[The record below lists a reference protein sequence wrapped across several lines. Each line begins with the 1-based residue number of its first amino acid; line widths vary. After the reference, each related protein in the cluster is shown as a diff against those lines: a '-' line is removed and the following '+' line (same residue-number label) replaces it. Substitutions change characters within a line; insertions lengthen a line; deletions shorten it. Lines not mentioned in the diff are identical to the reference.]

1 MRPVIR
7 SDPSGSQASHDP
19 LCQVLRKVV
28 EDRERA
34 GRGAAGRIG
43 SVECRAVVALYS
55 LLLEH
60 AVDQWGRCQSCRRP
74 GSVFGARWRPCQVH
88 SKATLC
94 LDKLD
99 EVLLLSLL
107 PDE

>member
-7 SDPSGSQASHDP
+7 SGPLGYQASRDP
-19 LCQVLRKVV
+19 LCQMLRKVV
-28 EDRERA
+28 ADGERA
-34 GRGAAGRIG
+34 GRGGGGVG
-43 SVECRAVVALYS
+43 SVECRAVVTLYS
-55 LLLEH
+55 LLLDH
-60 AVDQWGRCQSCRRP
+60 AVDQWGRCLSCRRP
-74 GSVFGARWRPCQVH
+74 GSVFGLRWRSCQVH

>member
-1 MRPVIR
+1 M
-7 SDPSGSQASHDP
+7 SPSVHQTSYHA
-19 LCQVLRKVV
+19 LCEVLKRFVV
-28 EDRERA
+28 GEVESP
-34 GRGAAGRIG
+34 RGVRRIG

-55 LLLEH
+55 LLLDH
-60 AVDQWGRCQSCRRP
+60 AVDQWGRCLSCRRP
-74 GSVFGARWRPCQVH
+74 GSVFGLRWRPCQVH